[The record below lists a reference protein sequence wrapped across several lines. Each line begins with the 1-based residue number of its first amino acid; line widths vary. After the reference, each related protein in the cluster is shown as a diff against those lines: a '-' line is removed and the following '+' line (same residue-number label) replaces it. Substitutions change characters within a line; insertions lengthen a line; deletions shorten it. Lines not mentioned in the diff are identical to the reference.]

1 VSRLVGALYR
11 SREGRPAIVVGGGPS
26 APAQLAGLP
35 ASLRAQAVYVGA
47 NAHAFGLGINPDFI
61 VCKDH
66 RHTET
71 KQLMEEALRPF
82 GVPLVSRQHWA
93 DYRLTQWPLQGNS
106 GMMALGLAVMMGC
119 RPVIPVGFDCYQGAT
134 YFHDPGA
141 KNVSLGLLDSQWI
154 SRYRRLSGRMEMAPI
169 RAVGGPLAR
178 VFPHFDPA
186 EGYCRPHMPIGFTR
200 YESMPETLVRVLS
213 DTPARHEPSVTIP
226 AGTIFAVDDVELRG
240 YLATGCVEIVDSE
253 PRDMVISCAQATAV
267 EGITPSP

>member
-1 VSRLVGALYR
+1 M
-11 SREGRPAIVVGGGPS
+11 VGGGPS
-26 APAQLAGLP
+26 APAQLMGLP

-47 NAHAFGLGINPDFI
+47 NAHAFRLGIKPEFI

-66 RHTET
+66 QHTET

-134 YFHDPGA
+134 YFHAPDA
-141 KNVSLGLLDSQWI
+141 KNVSLGLSDSQWM

-178 VFPHFDPA
+178 VFPRFDPA

-200 YESMPETLVRVLS
+200 YESMSETLVRVLI
-213 DTPARHEPSVTIP
+213 DTPARHEPNVTIP
-226 AGTIFAVDDVELRG
+226 AGAIFPVDDVELRG
-240 YLATGCVEIVDSE
+240 YLATGCIEIVDSE
-253 PRDMVISCAQATAV
+253 WRNVVISCAQATAV